1 MMRKFLKPT
10 ADPVFKRI
18 FGKEKEIAIEF
29 INLFIDPPK
38 PVVEITFLEQEML
51 GVLRDGKISV
61 VDVRCTDSNN
71 QHFILEMQVIHHEG
85 FLDRQLLYACKA
97 YDQQFTSGLNYKE
110 RQPVYLLTII
120 EQIILPDTELWLH
133 AFSFRHEELNN
144 INIPGLH
151 IRVLELGKRK
161 ILGNFNMENAA
172 DRWMTFLAEP
182 EKLITM
188 PKFDISVY
196 PNLMKAVEILDTSN
210 FTPGQH
216 RTYTNHL
223 FAVADINYSRMESY
237 DKGFDEGIERGIEK
251 GRVEGMAQGLKLSID
266 IIKDLQNG
274 ITHEAIA
281 GKYDISLEEVERL
294 AKEFE

>member
-1 MMRKFLKPT
+1 MMRKLLRPT

-38 PVVEITFLEQEML
+38 PVVDITFLEQEML
-51 GVLRDGKISV
+51 GDLRDGKISV

-71 QHFILEMQVIHHEG
+71 QHFILEMQVLHHEG
-85 FLDRQLLYACKA
+85 FLERQLLYACKA
-97 YDQQFTSGLNYKE
+97 YDQQFTSGLNYKD
-110 RQPVYLLTII
+110 RQPVYLLTIL
-120 EQIILPDTELWLH
+120 EQIILPDTPLWLH
-133 AFSFRHEELNN
+133 AFSFRHEELEN

-151 IRVLELGKRK
+151 IRLLELGKRK
-161 ILGNFNMENAA
+161 KMGNFNLEIAA
-172 DRWMTFLAEP
+172 DRWLTFLAEP

-210 FTPGQH
+210 FTRGQH

-223 FAVADINYSRMESY
+223 FTVADINYSRMESY
-237 DKGFDEGIERGIEK
+237 DKGFDEGIDKGIGK
-251 GRVEGMAQGLKLSID
+251 GLQLSIAIYKD
-266 IIKDLQNG
+266 IQKGDL
-274 ITHEAIA
+274 THEAIA
-281 GKYDISLEEVERL
+281 LQYGISVEEVEKL
-294 AKEFE
+294 AAAFM